1 VAGWARL
8 IVVLALLFA
17 SAGCHRTVPFDTQLA
32 AEELASEGKPTKPPV
47 PDSLASL
54 PASSRDTLAITKDT
68 VNAPSTQTAKMK
80 EEADKLAKDKAKS
93 KADLKALAKKAGGAA
108 KKLKGKSFLG
118 KKIKKGYARS
128 GSGKGAIIE
137 KFHYLAR
144 YEAPDPYAPAKYYY
158 HKKRRKIFKTSVIDP
173 NVSLILHGP
182 YEKRQ
187 GAVVLESGY
196 FFMGTKHLRWERYA
210 VKDHILLSKYHW
222 EKGFL
227 RDSRIT
233 YYPNSRSKIKE
244 VLPYYNGQ
252 LEGDYVSFLPN
263 GQLDWTGQF
272 QGGRHVGLW
281 TQYWGFRNRRHYQ
294 WQYPKSE
301 FEPETEP
308 ELLREYN
315 RNGTLIYEKGKVD
328 KREQNAQQEARIK
341 PKRTPAKKAE
351 PKTTT
356 FDESPEDDEDGESTA
371 DEVTEETKAAP
382 TRTAKANPGKPTGKM
397 APKTPSKTPAAKTP
411 SDTPA
416 KVPVTTPATTSAVD
430 STAKTAAPDPSRPPT
445 KEEARERARRGMSK
459 PKK

>member
-1 VAGWARL
+1 M
-8 IVVLALLFA
+8 
-17 SAGCHRTVPFDTQLA
+17 
-32 AEELASEGKPTKPPV
+32 EGKAPVKPPT
-47 PDSLASL
+47 PDSAASL
-54 PASSRDTLAITKDT
+54 PAGTRDTLAITRDT

-80 EEADKLAKDKAKS
+80 EEADKLAKDKAKA

-118 KKIKKGYARS
+118 KKVKKGYARS
-128 GSGKGAIIE
+128 GSGKGAIVE

-144 YEAPDPYAPAKYYY
+144 FETPDPYAPAKYYY
-158 HKKRRKIFKTSVIDP
+158 HKKRRKVFKTSVIDP

-196 FFMGTKHLRWERYA
+196 FYMGTKHLRWERYA
-210 VKDHILLSKYHW
+210 VKDHVLLSKYHW

-233 YYPNSRSKIKE
+233 YYENSRSKIKE

-272 QGGRHVGLW
+272 QGGRHVGTW

-294 WQYPKSE
+294 WQYPKTE
-301 FEPETEP
+301 FEPDAEP

-315 RNGTLIYEKGKVD
+315 RNGTLIFEKGKLD
-328 KREQNAQQEARIK
+328 KRELNAQQEKRTQ
-341 PKRTPAKKAE
+341 PKRATAKTKTAPAPATVTPFE
-351 PKTTT
+351 
-356 FDESPEDDEDGESTA
+356 ESPEDDADGESTA
-371 DEVTEETKAAP
+371 GEVADETKAAP
-382 TRTAKANPGKPTGKM
+382 VRTAKATPKKTTAKTPAKEPKTP
-397 APKTPSKTPAAKTP
+397 APKTPTVTPAAT
-411 SDTPA
+411 
-416 KVPVTTPATTSAVD
+416 D
-430 STAKTAAPDPSRPPT
+430 STAKAAPATDPGRPPT
-445 KEEARERARRGMSK
+445 KEEARDRARRGMSK